1 MTHLRGNTLKKSYY
15 DYEFDEEELLF
26 TSERSMEFI
35 GDGLANFSYI
45 SHLPY
50 NDLRFEQKGTVSFE
64 GDRVITNNLDI
75 YEDDE
80 SYNYE
85 ITEIYYE
92 KSDIS
97 LIIRNEISSWRC
109 IVYGDEPS
117 EDRLYTSYSSSDD
130 PIEEKSNFS
139 EFSSYLEE
147 IGCLEL
153 LNEEQIKSYY
163 TNFYDDLEEERLQR
177 EIQRE
182 KEEKAR
188 IQREK
193 EEIARIQRE
202 KEERRLAKEKE
213 ERRLAREKLEKAYD
227 DKKYTPLFK
236 VQPVY
241 PRRAQE
247 RGMEGYVIV
256 AFTITESG
264 TIEDPYVIEGK
275 CRSGNG
281 AYNDCSMFDSA
292 TLRAA
297 KKLIYVPSI
306 KDGRAVAVKDVQH
319 KFTYEI
325 ED

>member
-1 MTHLRGNTLKKSYY
+1 
-15 DYEFDEEELLF
+15 
-26 TSERSMEFI
+26 
-35 GDGLANFSYI
+35 
-45 SHLPY
+45 LPY
-50 NDLRFEQKGTVSFE
+50 NDFRFEQKGTVSFE